1 MGLETAA
8 LVAVGGLGV
17 AQYQQ
22 QGAAGKYNQAI
33 QNRNAEIATQEAA
46 QIEKQLEF
54 DISRF
59 NEKFD
64 QLQGQT
70 TTRIAKTGAD
80 FSGTGL
86 RVLRANAEQG
96 EIEKNIMEYN
106 SKVGQARKFEE
117 ANFYRIQGQVARQQ
131 AKSAQISTLF
141 STGTSLLSMS
151 GGFGKSSSMGGLD
164 GASSYSQYYSNP
176 TGYSG
181 SF

>member
-1 MGLETAA
+1 MAQAVPYLI
-8 LVAVGGLGV
+8 VGGLG
-17 AQYQQ
+17 AMQYQQ

-33 QNRNAEIATQEAA
+33 QNRNAEIATQEAQ

-86 RVLRANAEQG
+86 KVLRANAQQAEV
-96 EIEKNIMEYN
+96 ERNIMEYN
-106 SKVGQARKFEE
+106 AKIGQARKFEE
-117 ANFYRIQGQVARQQ
+117 ANFFRIQGQVARQT
-131 AKSAQISTLF
+131 AKTAQMNTLM
-141 STGTSLLSMS
+141 STGTSLLGMS
-151 GGFGKSSSMGGLD
+151 GYGGGTKSTNLTS
-164 GASSYSQYYSNP
+164 
-176 TGYSG
+176 TEG

>member
-33 QNRNAEIATQEAA
+33 QNRNAQIAEQEAA

-54 DISRF
+54 DIARF
-59 NEKFD
+59 DQKFQ

-70 TTRIAKTGAD
+70 NTKIAKTGAD

-86 RVLRANAEQG
+86 RVLRANAEQA
-96 EIEKNIMEYN
+96 EIERNIMEYN
-106 SKVGQARKFEE
+106 AKVGQARKFEE

-131 AKSAQISTLF
+131 ARTAQIGTLMQ
-141 STGTSLLSMS
+141 TGTSLLSMS
-151 GGFGKSSSMGGLD
+151 GFGSKPQAGD
-164 GASSYSQYYSNP
+164 KIYTDY
-176 TGYSG
+176 
-181 SF
+181 

>member
-8 LVAVGGLGV
+8 IVAVGGLGV

-22 QGAAGKYNQAI
+22 QGAAGKYNQSI
-33 QNRNAEIATQEAA
+33 QNRNAQIAEQEAA

-54 DISRF
+54 DIARF
-59 NEKFD
+59 DQKFQ

-86 RVLRANAEQG
+86 RVLRANAQQAEV
-96 EIEKNIMEYN
+96 ERNIMEYN
-106 SKVGQARKFEE
+106 AKIGQARKFEE
-117 ANFYRIQGQVARQQ
+117 ANFFRIQGQVARQT
-131 AKSAQISTLF
+131 ARTAQMSTIM
-141 STGTSLLSMS
+141 STGTSLLGMS
-151 GGFGKSSSMGGLD
+151 GYGGGTKSTNLTS
-164 GASSYSQYYSNP
+164 
-176 TGYSG
+176 TEG

>member
-1 MGLETAA
+1 MAPAVPYLI
-8 LVAVGGLGV
+8 VGGLG
-17 AQYQQ
+17 AMQYQQ

-33 QNRNAEIATQEAA
+33 QNRNAEIATQEAQ

-70 TTRIAKTGAD
+70 NTRIAKTGAD

-86 RVLRANAEQG
+86 RILRANAQQAEV
-96 EIEKNIMEYN
+96 ERNIMEYN
-106 SKVGQARKFEE
+106 AKIGQARKFEE
-117 ANFYRIQGQVARQQ
+117 ANFFRIQGQVARQT
-131 AKSAQISTLF
+131 ARTAQMSTIM
-141 STGTSLLSMS
+141 STGTSLLGMS
-151 GGFGKSSSMGGLD
+151 GYGGGTKSTNLTS
-164 GASSYSQYYSNP
+164 
-176 TGYSG
+176 TEG

>member
-1 MGLETAA
+1 MAPAVPYLI
-8 LVAVGGLGV
+8 VGGLG
-17 AQYQQ
+17 AMQYQQ

-33 QNRNAEIATQEAA
+33 QNRNVEIATQEAA

-86 RVLRANAEQG
+86 RILRANAQQAEV
-96 EIEKNIMEYN
+96 ERNIMEYN
-106 SKVGQARKFEE
+106 AKIGQARKFEE
-117 ANFYRIQGQVARQQ
+117 ANFFRIQGQVARQT
-131 AKSAQISTLF
+131 ARTAQMSTIM
-141 STGTSLLSMS
+141 STGTSLLGMS
-151 GGFGKSSSMGGLD
+151 GYGGGTKSTNLTS
-164 GASSYSQYYSNP
+164 
-176 TGYSG
+176 TEG

>member
-1 MGLETAA
+1 MAPAVPYLI
-8 LVAVGGLGV
+8 VGGLG
-17 AQYQQ
+17 AMQYQQ

-86 RVLRANAEQG
+86 RILRANAQQAEV
-96 EIEKNIMEYN
+96 ERNIMEYN
-106 SKVGQARKFEE
+106 AKIGQARKFEE
-117 ANFYRIQGQVARQQ
+117 ANFFRIQGQVARQT
-131 AKSAQISTLF
+131 AKSAQMSTIM
-141 STGTSLLSMS
+141 STGKSLLGM
-151 GGFGKSSSMGGLD
+151 GGF
-164 GASSYSQYYSNP
+164 P
-176 TGYSG
+176 TGSQAGDRQYTDY
-181 SF
+181 

>member
-1 MGLETAA
+1 MAPAVPYLI
-8 LVAVGGLGV
+8 VGGLG
-17 AQYQQ
+17 AMQYQQ

-80 FSGTGL
+80 FSGT
-86 RVLRANAEQG
+86 VL
-96 EIEKNIMEYN
+96 
-106 SKVGQARKFEE
+106 VP
-117 ANFYRIQGQVARQQ
+117 FYIQG
-131 AKSAQISTLF
+131 I
-141 STGTSLLSMS
+141 LL
-151 GGFGKSSSMGGLD
+151 
-164 GASSYSQYYSNP
+164 
-176 TGYSG
+176 
-181 SF
+181 

>member
-8 LVAVGGLGV
+8 IVAVGGLGV

-33 QNRNAEIATQEAA
+33 QNRNAQIAEQEAA
-46 QIEKQLEF
+46 QIEKQKEF
-54 DISRF
+54 DIARF
-59 NEKFD
+59 DQKFQ

-70 TTRIAKTGAD
+70 KTRILKTGAD
-80 FSGTGL
+80 LSGTGL
-86 RVLRANAEQG
+86 RVLRANAEQA
-96 EIEKNIMEYN
+96 ELEKNIIDYN
-106 SKVGQARKFEE
+106 AKIGQARKFEE

-131 AKSAQISTLF
+131 ARTAQIGTIMQ
-141 STGTSLLSMS
+141 TGTSLLGMS
-151 GGFGKSSSMGGLD
+151 GYGSPSSRLD
-164 GASSYSQYYSNP
+164 GASSFGQYASNP

>member
-1 MGLETAA
+1 MAPAVPYLI
-8 LVAVGGLGV
+8 VGGLG
-17 AQYQQ
+17 AMQYQQ

-33 QNRNAEIATQEAA
+33 QNRNAQIAEQEAQ

-70 TTRIAKTGAD
+70 TTRITKTGAD
-80 FSGTGL
+80 LSGSGL
-86 RVLRANAEQG
+86 RVLRANAQQG

-106 SKVGQARKFEE
+106 SKIGQARKFEE

-131 AKSAQISTLF
+131 ARSAQMSTLF
-141 STGTSLLSMS
+141 STGTSLLSMG

-164 GASSYSQYYSNP
+164 GASSYGQYYSNP